1 VASQSLGGEHA
12 HTGDTAV
19 SGVLL
24 LRGLWQMPLF
34 PSTRDAR
41 GTDYQRR
48 DIERKRFLTMTELNK
63 NPILNERVKPA
74 MLNPL
79 VKHITPSA
87 DIKWVLLC
95 FGITLAIFAMAYI

>member
-1 VASQSLGGEHA
+1 MESQSLGGEHA

-24 LRGLWQMPLF
+24 LRGLCQMPLF

-41 GTDYQRR
+41 GTDYKLRQ
-48 DIERKRFLTMTELNK
+48 IEWKRFLTMTEPSK
-63 NPILNERVKPA
+63 NPILNERVKPG

-79 VKHITPSA
+79 VQYITPSA
-87 DIKWVLLC
+87 DIKWVFLC
-95 FGITLAIFAMAYI
+95 VGIALAIFAIAYT